1 LYVLRRQVFDMSGK
15 SKYWTTMNSPVGELF
30 IAGRGGKVTDVLF
43 GRPERGFPGPE
54 WERSERRLGEVRRQ
68 LAEYFRGGRRV
79 FDLELAPEGTP
90 FQLAAWRQL
99 RMIPYGSTI
108 SYGEQ
113 ARRMGK
119 PGAARAVGAAN
130 GRNPISI
137 IVPCH
142 RVIGADGR
150 LTGFGGG
157 LEIKGRLLELENASG
172 FRR

>member
-1 LYVLRRQVFDMSGK
+1 MRREK
-15 SKYWTTMNSPVGELF
+15 KYWTRMRSPVGELF
-30 IAGRGGKVTDVLF
+30 LAVRGGRVTDILF
-43 GRPERGFPGPE
+43 GRPKSGFPGPV
-54 WERSERRLGEVRRQ
+54 WERSDRSLREVKRQ
-68 LAEYFRGGRRV
+68 LAEYFRGDRRT
-79 FDLELAPEGTP
+79 FELELSPEGTP

-99 RMIPYGSTI
+99 RMIPYGMTI

-119 PGAARAVGAAN
+119 PNAARAVGAAN
-130 GRNPISI
+130 GKNPISI

-142 RVIGADGR
+142 RVIGADGS

-157 LEIKGRLLELENASG
+157 IGIKRSLLELEAAAG